1 MCAIKKML
9 TSKDRAK
16 LRGIA
21 SKEDT
26 ILQIGKGGI
35 GETVIQQAADA
46 LLKRELIK
54 GRVLENAMLTSREAA
69 EQLADATASEVVQVI
84 GTKFVLYKKN
94 PKNPVIE
101 W

>member
-1 MCAIKKML
+1 ML

-35 GETVIQQAADA
+35 GDA
-46 LLKRELIK
+46 LIKQVSDALIKREIVK
-54 GRVLENAMLTSREAA
+54 MRVLENAMLSPREAA
-69 EQLADATASEVVQVI
+69 EQLAAETGAEVVQVI
-84 GTKFVLYKKN
+84 GTKLVLYKKN
-94 PKNPVIE
+94 PKDPVIKL
-101 W
+101 

>member
-1 MCAIKKML
+1 ML

-26 ILQIGKGGI
+26 ILQIGKSGI
-35 GETVIQQAADA
+35 GDTVIKQAEDA

-54 GRVLENAMLTSREAA
+54 GRVLENAMLSAREAA
-69 EQLADATASEVVQVI
+69 EELAEATHSEVVQVI
-84 GTKFVLYKKN
+84 GTKFVLYKRN
-94 PKNPVIE
+94 PEKPVIE